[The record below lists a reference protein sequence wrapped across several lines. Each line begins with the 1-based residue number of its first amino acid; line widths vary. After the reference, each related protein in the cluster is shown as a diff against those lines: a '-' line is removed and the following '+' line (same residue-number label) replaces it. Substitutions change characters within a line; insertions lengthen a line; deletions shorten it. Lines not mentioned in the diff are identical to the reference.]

1 MSRVRLAQDDAVSYA
16 MWLAMLLLRIA
27 ASSACA
33 SNVASHRLPSVSK
46 CLDLRLK
53 GAYSR
58 CWVIFMRKVCAYG
71 TRCYK
76 ANSGPSP

>member
-1 MSRVRLAQDDAVSYA
+1 MSRLAQDDAASYA

-58 CWVIFMRKVCAYG
+58 CWGIIHEEGVRVRYTML
-71 TRCYK
+71 
-76 ANSGPSP
+76 